1 MSIKSKTILLS
12 IITFGIYYAII
23 RNKAHKLTKINS
35 SITTSNLID
44 FDVNELINCLGGKE
58 NIDNISTSIST
69 FSVSLKRTINIDK
82 DMFLRKF
89 KIKGI
94 NKINNKYM
102 FLIGDNAT
110 TVGNKIKEI
119 CLSK

>member
-23 RNKAHKLTKINS
+23 RSKAHKQAKIKT
-35 SITTSNLID
+35 SITTSNIID
-44 FDVNELINCLGGKE
+44 FNISELINYLGGKE
-58 NIDNISTSIST
+58 NIESVSTSIST
-69 FSVSLKRTINIDK
+69 FSVTLKRGVNVDK
-82 DMFLRKF
+82 DVFLKKF

-110 TVGNKIKEI
+110 MIGNKIKEI